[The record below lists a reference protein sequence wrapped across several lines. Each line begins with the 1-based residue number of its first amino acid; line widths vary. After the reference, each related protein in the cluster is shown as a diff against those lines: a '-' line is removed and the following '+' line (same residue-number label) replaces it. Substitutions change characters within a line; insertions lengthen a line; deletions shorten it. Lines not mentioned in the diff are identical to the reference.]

1 MSRADRRYVL
11 LLLAPAALFLVVFVA
26 WPLLNLFRDSLYE
39 VALMTPGERAF
50 VGLDNFHK
58 ALTSSRVGGAALRAL
73 GFTLI
78 ALSAEFT
85 PGFGM
90 ALLFNS
96 LGRRSELLRTLIL
109 FPPIVAGL
117 LWRFLLIDNFGIVN
131 HILHDLG
138 LLTAPS
144 DIAWLGDRDIVLFAV
159 ALAYVTI
166 SLPLAIW
173 LLASFMESVPS
184 ELEDAARVDGC
195 SRLTALLRVIVPVTA
210 GGIVVTAIFCFLASW
225 NEFLFALLLTSVK
238 ARTAPIVIAGL
249 KTQYGLN
256 WGPMTAVATLYSL
269 PVIVFSLFM
278 QRRIVAGMTMGAV
291 KG

>member
-1 MSRADRRYVL
+1 
-11 LLLAPAALFLVVFVA
+11 
-26 WPLLNLFRDSLYE
+26 
-39 VALMTPGERAF
+39 
-50 VGLDNFHK
+50 
-58 ALTSSRVGGAALRAL
+58 
-73 GFTLI
+73 
-78 ALSAEFT
+78 
-85 PGFGM
+85 M

-144 DIAWLGDRDIVLFAV
+144 DIAWLGDRDIVLFSV
-159 ALAYVTI
+159 ALAHVTI